1 MGIFLSIA
9 DVIVVLAIAISVPSA
24 VWRGQTGERS
34 LLLSGCIAL
43 AICIF
48 GLVSL
53 SAASGLA
60 ASDSSLTHVAMLI
73 FLALTAIALRLWWA
87 DKAA

>member
-9 DVIVVLAIAISVPSA
+9 DVLVVLAIVISVPSA
-24 VWRGQTGERS
+24 VWRGQSGERS
-34 LLLSGCIAL
+34 LLLSACIVL
-43 AICIF
+43 AVLVF

-60 ASDSSLTHVAMLI
+60 ASNSSLTHVAMLI
-73 FLALTAIALRLWWA
+73 FLVLTAVALRMWWA
-87 DKAA
+87 SKPA